1 MKDILKANAKIIC
14 ENEYTI
20 SENGLVAFSA
30 MVVSSESA
38 TVRLTADGAN
48 ATVLNCEGKNY
59 IGEKF
64 VKSVKI
70 EKNRTKKF
78 WITATSRGECRL
90 YLKDES
96 GETIAEKTVFIRS
109 DGKRVDDPF
118 KDGETMNRL
127 LWLNSDKAIDHKV
140 TKPFERVFVCG
151 DEIAITGRKITLKNG
166 FPSRIKSCFNESVK
180 MTDVYTD
187 ILSRPVS
194 FKVGEEKFRYKRPE
208 KNIFDDL
215 VEERNEGE
223 SENFKIYTVTKVEF
237 DGFIEVKNVVECLN
251 DTKIS
256 DVTLEIPFSGE
267 KTKYFTGLGK
277 KSGYFDGKLDWKWDE
292 NKNQDGF
299 WCGNTDGGL
308 KVKLKGENYRKP
320 LVNIYYNRRKLNKP
334 ESWDNDGKGGIKYEN
349 GVFKAY
355 AGERMAKRG
364 DKFTFDVEFIVT
376 PLKEIDLRKQF
387 SIRIFHKMYDS
398 ERWIEQAEKG
408 GANVINVHHGNDL
421 NPYINYPFAEID
433 ALKKF
438 AEKAHKSGI
447 GVKPYYTIRELSVYS
462 PEFAAFR
469 DFDYEIIAKN
479 ERNDETHFWQKE
491 AAEWVEKNIG
501 EDVICAWRQP
511 LKGIKYKDK
520 FDASVIT
527 EGQSRLCNFYVEGLD
542 YLVKKGDVDGIYI
555 DDVAYDRNTMKRVRK
570 VLDKK
575 ENAIVDFH
583 QWNHAL
589 AADGNT
595 ATMYMELYPYVDKC
609 WIGEGFDYDETP
621 DYYLTEVSGIPYGV
635 MSEMMDAGN
644 KYRGLLY
651 GMTCRLGW
659 ETNPESP
666 TEIWKLFDRFDFGN
680 SEMVGWW
687 DRRNSVKTGNP
698 RVFATEYI
706 ARKKRFIAIAN
717 FSDKEEKVALKVENK
732 EIKEFY
738 APQIKDFQDENTY
751 GNAFILK
758 GGKGLFLEIK
768 EN

>member
-1 MKDILKANAKIIC
+1 MNNLLKANEKIFC

-20 SENGLVAFSA
+20 SDNGLVAFSA
-30 MVVSSESA
+30 MVVSSESMTA
-38 TVRLTADGAN
+38 RLTAEGAN

-59 IGEKF
+59 LGKRF
-64 VKSVKI
+64 VKFVKI
-70 EKNRTKKF
+70 EKNRTKRF
-78 WITATSRGECRL
+78 WITASSSGECRL
-90 YLKDES
+90 SLKDER
-96 GETIAEKTVFIRS
+96 GETIAEKTVYIRS
-109 DGKRVDDPF
+109 DGKRCDDPF
-118 KDGETMNRL
+118 KDPETMNRL
-127 LWLNSDKAIDHKV
+127 FWLNSDKAIDHTV
-140 TKPFERVFVCG
+140 TKPFDKVSVCG
-151 DEIAITGRKITLKNG
+151 DEISVTGRKITLKNG
-166 FPSRIKSCFNESVK
+166 FPSRVKSYFNESVK
-180 MTDVYTD
+180 ITDAYID

-194 FKVGEEKFRYKRPE
+194 FKVGDEKFCYKRPE
-208 KNIFDDL
+208 KSIFDDF

-223 SENFKIYTVTKVEF
+223 SDNFKIYTVTKVEF
-237 DGFIEVKNVVECLN
+237 DGFIEVKNVIECLN
-251 DTKIS
+251 DTEIS
-256 DVTLEIPFSGE
+256 DITLEILFNEE
-267 KTKYFTGLGK
+267 KTKYLTGLGK

-334 ESWDNDGKGGIKYEN
+334 ESWDNDGKGGIKYEK
-349 GVFKAY
+349 GVFTAY
-355 AGERMAKRG
+355 SGERTAKKG
-364 DKFTFDVEFIVT
+364 DKFTFDIEFIVT
-376 PLKEIDLRKQF
+376 PLKEIDLKKQF

-398 ERWIEQAEKG
+398 DKWLGQAEKG

-421 NPYINYPFAEID
+421 NPYINYPFAEIG

-438 AEKAHKSGI
+438 ADEAHKSGI
-447 GVKPYYTIRELSVYS
+447 RVKPYYTIRELSVYS
-462 PEFAAFR
+462 PEFTAFR
-469 DFDYEIIAKN
+469 DLDYEIIAKN
-479 ERNDETHFWQKE
+479 EHNAETNFWQKE

-501 EDVICAWRQP
+501 DDVICAWRQP

-527 EGQSRLCNFYVEGLD
+527 EGQSRLCNFYIEGLD
-542 YLVKKGDVDGIYI
+542 YLVKKADVDGIYM

-570 VLDKK
+570 VLDRK
-575 ENAIVDFH
+575 ENALVDFH

-609 WIGEGFDYDETP
+609 WIGEGFDYDGTP

-644 KYRGLLY
+644 KYRGLLF
-651 GMTCRLGW
+651 GMTNRLGW

-666 TEIWKLFDRFDFGN
+666 TEIWRLFDRFDLGN

-687 DRRNSVKTGNP
+687 DSRNAVKTCNP
-698 RVFATEYI
+698 RVPATEYI
-706 ARKKRFIAIAN
+706 VGNRRFIAIAN
-717 FSDKEEKVALKVENK
+717 FSDKDEKVELKVADK

-738 APQIKDFQDENTY
+738 APPIKDFQDENTHD
-751 GNAFILK
+751 NAFVLK
-758 GGKGLFLEIK
+758 GGKGLFLELK

>member
-1 MKDILKANAKIIC
+1 MNNLLKANEKIFC

-20 SENGLVAFSA
+20 SDNGLVAFSA
-30 MVVSSESA
+30 MVVSSESMTA
-38 TVRLTADGAN
+38 RLTADGAN

-59 IGEKF
+59 LGKRF
-64 VKSVKI
+64 VKFVKI
-70 EKNRTKKF
+70 EKNRTKRF
-78 WITATSRGECRL
+78 WITASSSGECRL
-90 YLKDES
+90 SLKDER
-96 GETIAEKTVFIRS
+96 GETIAEKTVYIRS
-109 DGKRVDDPF
+109 DGKRCDDPF
-118 KDGETMNRL
+118 KDPETMNRL
-127 LWLNSDKAIDHKV
+127 FWLNSDKAIDHTV
-140 TKPFERVFVCG
+140 TKPFDKVSVCG
-151 DEIAITGRKITLKNG
+151 DEISVTGRKITLKNG
-166 FPSRIKSCFNESVK
+166 FPSRIKSYFNESVK
-180 MTDVYTD
+180 ITDAYTD

-194 FKVGEEKFRYKRPE
+194 FKVGDEKFCYKRPG
-208 KNIFDDL
+208 KSIFDDF

-223 SENFKIYTVTKVEF
+223 SDNFKIYTVTKVEF

-256 DVTLEIPFSGE
+256 DVTLEIPLNPE

-277 KSGYFDGKLDWKWDE
+277 KGGYFDGKLDWKWDE

-308 KVKLKGENYRKP
+308 KVRLKGENYRKP
-320 LVNIYYNRRKLNKP
+320 FVNIYYNRRKLNKP
-334 ESWDNDGKGGIKYEN
+334 ESWDNDGKGGIKYEK
-349 GVFKAY
+349 GVFTAY
-355 AGERMAKRG
+355 SGERTAKKG
-364 DKFTFDVEFIVT
+364 DKFTFDIEFIVT
-376 PLKEIDLRKQF
+376 PLKEIDLKKQF
-387 SIRIFHKMYDS
+387 FIRIFHKMYDS
-398 ERWIEQAEKG
+398 DKWFGQAEKG

-421 NPYINYPFAEID
+421 NPYINYPFAEIG

-438 AEKAHKSGI
+438 ADEAHKSGI
-447 GVKPYYTIRELSVYS
+447 RVKPYYTIRELSVYS
-462 PEFAAFR
+462 PEFTAFR
-469 DFDYEIIAKN
+469 DLDYEIIAKN
-479 ERNDETHFWQKE
+479 EHNAETNFWQKE

-501 EDVICAWRQP
+501 DDVICAWRQP

-527 EGQSRLCNFYVEGLD
+527 EGQSRLCNFYIEGLD
-542 YLVKKGDVDGIYI
+542 YLVKKADVDGIYI

-589 AADGNT
+589 AADGNNS
-595 ATMYMELYPYVDKC
+595 TMYMELYPYVDKC

-621 DYYLTEVSGIPYGV
+621 DYYLTEISGIPYGV

-644 KYRGLLY
+644 KYRGLLF
-651 GMTCRLGW
+651 GMTNRLGW

-666 TEIWKLFDRFDFGN
+666 TEIWRLFDRFDLGN

-687 DRRNSVKTGNP
+687 DSRNAVKTGNP
-698 RVFATEYI
+698 RVPATEYI
-706 ARKKRFIAIAN
+706 VGNRRFIAIAN
-717 FSDKEEKVALKVENK
+717 FSDKDEKVELKVADK

-738 APQIKDFQDENTY
+738 APSIKDFQDENTY
-751 GNAFILK
+751 DNAFVLK
-758 GGKGLFLEIK
+758 GGKGLFLELK